1 MKKKK
6 LANTTDEFDQRFDD
20 NEDIHD
26 IIDMSKASIN
36 RPGRQVRITLDVSE
50 ELVNEIDRLRAA
62 IGVDRGAL
70 IKIWLYERIQ
80 REKEM
85 NV

>member
-1 MKKKK
+1 
-6 LANTTDEFDQRFDD
+6 
-20 NEDIHD
+20 
-26 IIDMSKASIN
+26 MSKASIN

-80 REKEM
+80 REREM
-85 NV
+85 NL